1 MNNIPNDVLSEIISN
16 KIKLFTKELYY
27 PPFRRIFLELSNSLS
42 AFQKRVSLSKR
53 MKSQFL
59 EKDTSSLWQ
68 MIYKLIFPK
77 KNEVNDNNI
86 NENMFNLHPICFE
99 YLKNLCYNKM
109 KKITNLCM
117 IEKVASDRVIFL
129 YLDLCE
135 QEMRLNKE
143 KGRRYKRRKITL
155 FRKNTIRS
163 VSSIVSK
170 KNSMR
175 SISQLKIN
183 TNKQGNKNAS
193 SIQPLEYNNSF
204 TRLFIGETDEKAIR
218 ERYLSNMIVK
228 KHKQLHL
235 FNSISD
241 ISVNYLKSMY
251 RKLFKKKGEKGGID
265 DDMTHIINQF
275 ENDHKKIEYFQRS
288 SVINEKNHNF
298 MFDYNQHNLLN
309 FELNKLKD
317 KNKKNKRNRN
327 IISKFRLSN
336 NNSLFTS
343 NEISKNNNQENSR
356 NLFNSKNI
364 SYKIKYHSIHYINNK
379 KNDNS
384 IFDRR
389 IMNVSA
395 TNIKRSLTR
404 FNQSQ
409 TKKRINKNFSLI
421 ISNHKYKNNTNS
433 TTFLIRPKSN
443 IKNYMNK
450 TDFFF
455 L

>member
-117 IEKVASDRVIFL
+117 VEKVASDRVIFL

-163 VSSIVSK
+163 VSSIMSK
-170 KNSMR
+170 K
-175 SISQLKIN
+175 K
-183 TNKQGNKNAS
+183 
-193 SIQPLEYNNSF
+193 F
-204 TRLFIGETDEKAIR
+204 
-218 ERYLSNMIVK
+218 
-228 KHKQLHL
+228 
-235 FNSISD
+235 
-241 ISVNYLKSMY
+241 
-251 RKLFKKKGEKGGID
+251 
-265 DDMTHIINQF
+265 
-275 ENDHKKIEYFQRS
+275 
-288 SVINEKNHNF
+288 NEK
-298 MFDYNQHNLLN
+298 Y
-309 FELNKLKD
+309 KSI
-317 KNKKNKRNRN
+317 KNK
-327 IISKFRLSN
+327 
-336 NNSLFTS
+336 
-343 NEISKNNNQENSR
+343 
-356 NLFNSKNI
+356 
-364 SYKIKYHSIHYINNK
+364 YK
-379 KNDNS
+379 
-384 IFDRR
+384 
-389 IMNVSA
+389 
-395 TNIKRSLTR
+395 
-404 FNQSQ
+404 
-409 TKKRINKNFSLI
+409 
-421 ISNHKYKNNTNS
+421 
-433 TTFLIRPKSN
+433 
-443 IKNYMNK
+443 
-450 TDFFF
+450 
-455 L
+455 